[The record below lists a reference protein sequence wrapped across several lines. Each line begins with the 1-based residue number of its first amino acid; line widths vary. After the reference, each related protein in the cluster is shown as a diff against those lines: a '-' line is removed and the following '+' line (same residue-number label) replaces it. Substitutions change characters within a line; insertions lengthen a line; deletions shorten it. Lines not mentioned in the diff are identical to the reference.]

1 MIRRNL
7 TIFFAAFPFI
17 VSFLLDFRRF
27 LFFGPRRKAGLEF
40 HHERARKLTAKI
52 ASLGPSFIKLTQ
64 VLSTRSDILPPIYLR
79 ELSKLHDEVPP
90 ISLAKVKKVIE
101 TEYQQP
107 FDKVFEE
114 FDPEPLAAASLGQVH
129 VAKYRGKEVA
139 VKVQRPGIHEMVTMD
154 LKIIQ
159 WILGVLNQL
168 IQSNQLR
175 ALQVTVDEFSR
186 TIYEEMDFEQE
197 SMNIRRFQE
206 LMKDRPDI
214 IIPEFFPELTTHR
227 ILVMHFYH
235 GIKIT
240 EFEKLKKAGIHVDRV
255 LSKLIRIYTQ
265 QILIDGVIHADPHPG
280 NILVTNDERIVLLD
294 YGLVVELDAKTRKE
308 LIDTTMAG
316 ARRDFDRL
324 IQGYYNLG
332 IANRELSPAI
342 LREAAETMFDILTQ
356 EGISQ
361 KRVQEIAFEVIES
374 FYAFPFELPGNLVY
388 IFKTAALVEG
398 IGTQYRYDFNA
409 VKDIVPVVKQML
421 KEEKDLS
428 VCEQA
433 KKEFNTLKEIYRDA
447 PELMRTMRREE
458 LRVRIHPVSITQTEE
473 YVARVFRRAMIGIFA
488 VGIALTTSI
497 LYVAHHR
504 FTLLIGGLALSV
516 LVMIG
521 VIFIPIHTTYG
532 FHLWMDIG
540 RKKKKRTVPAGR
552 DKREHER

>member
-17 VSFLLDFRRF
+17 ISFLLDFRRF
-27 LFFGPRRKAGLEF
+27 LFFGPARKAGLEF
-40 HHERARKLTAKI
+40 HQERARKLTAKI

-79 ELSKLHDEVPP
+79 ALSKLHDEVPP
-90 ISLAKVKKVIE
+90 ISLAMVKKVIE

-129 VAKYRGKEVA
+129 VGKYRGMEVA
-139 VKVQRPGIHEMVTMD
+139 VKVQRPGIHEMVTKD

-159 WILGVLNQL
+159 WILGVLNHL
-168 IQSNQLR
+168 IHSNQLR

-186 TIYEEMDFEQE
+186 TIYEEMDFEKE

-206 LMKDRPDI
+206 LMKGRSDI

-227 ILVMHFYH
+227 ILVLHFYH

-240 EFEKLKKAGIHVDRV
+240 DFEKMKKAGINVDRV
-255 LSKLIRIYTQ
+255 LSRLIRIYTQ
-265 QILIDGVIHADPHPG
+265 QILIDGVVHADPHPG
-280 NILVTNDERIVLLD
+280 NILVTNDEKIVLLD

-308 LIDTTMAG
+308 LIDTTLAG

-356 EGISQ
+356 EGITQ

-398 IGTQYRYDFNA
+398 IGTQYRYDVNA
-409 VKDIVPVVKQML
+409 VKDIVPLVKQML
-421 KEEKDLS
+421 KEE
-428 VCEQA
+428 
-433 KKEFNTLKEIYRDA
+433 
-447 PELMRTMRREE
+447 
-458 LRVRIHPVSITQTEE
+458 
-473 YVARVFRRAMIGIFA
+473 
-488 VGIALTTSI
+488 
-497 LYVAHHR
+497 
-504 FTLLIGGLALSV
+504 
-516 LVMIG
+516 
-521 VIFIPIHTTYG
+521 
-532 FHLWMDIG
+532 
-540 RKKKKRTVPAGR
+540 
-552 DKREHER
+552 